1 MKSIL
6 TSIAAMAAAVLLVP
20 TASAQGTGNPK
31 MQVRVTLDK
40 LNYTPRQSP
49 NVNTQDDPKPLPKP
63 KKWADFE
70 IPFKVEAAPRPKSG
84 YIDSLT
90 FKFYIA
96 VVNPDRARQYLKLY
110 KEVKYVNVPV
120 GEMTYASVY
129 LSPSSV
135 KRITGS
141 EASKSKTWIKYEGVV
156 VEYAGRQVAMYSNER
171 GKMAKWWT
179 IQSPS
184 IVETTYYPLL
194 NKDET
199 PFSVYWY
206 DRYPEIMRPN
216 SQQTAPSPAPFG
228 TPTEAPAA
236 DGE

>member
-6 TSIAAMAAAVLLVP
+6 NTITAMLAAVLFIP
-20 TASAQGTGNPK
+20 AASAQTTSNPR
-31 MQVRVTLDK
+31 MQVKVTLEK
-40 LNYTPRQSP
+40 LSLYMRQSP
-49 NVNTQDDPKPLPKP
+49 NVMTQDDPRPLPKP
-63 KKWADFE
+63 KRWADFE
-70 IPFKVEAAPRPKSG
+70 MPFKVEAAPVPKSG

-120 GEMTYASVY
+120 GEATYASVY

-141 EASKSKTWIKYEGVV
+141 EGGRGKWVKYQGVV
-156 VEYAGRQVAMYSNER
+156 VEYNGKIVATYSSER
-171 GKMAKWWT
+171 GKMEKWWT

-184 IVETTYYPLL
+184 IVETSYYPLL

-206 DRYPEIMRPN
+206 DRYPELMRPN
-216 SQQTAPSPAPFG
+216 SQQAAPSPAPVG